1 MFNKKKLLRGILAAV
16 IGGNLFLPSTT
27 SAEIKTYT
35 GTGEYIMSD
44 FETPEVAKQRAKVY
58 AERNAQEQAG
68 VYVSSYSKMENFNL
82 VADEIV
88 TITNG
93 ILKIL
98 NVDYQLV
105 PMEKYGGIMYRATIQ
120 ANIDTEKVDEWIA
133 KGVAE
138 RSALVEKN
146 NQLQKQ
152 IELQEKQ
159 IAELKVKF
167 AQVKTVEAKE
177 ELRSDFSEAEK
188 IFMSNVKLEEGNR
201 LNLIIADW
209 AYAEAVKCWTEA
221 IELNPNNYLAYEAR
235 GYYFHLGHVARYN
248 EAISDYT
255 NAIKFNPSAENYFF
269 RGESYLA
276 RDNIKAAQQDFE
288 TAINI
293 APNYSE
299 PYGELAYIYATSGNR
314 RDLQKAIDFAGK
326 AVTFNDRNWRAYYSR
341 GLALFMMDNFEAALA
356 DGQNALRWGC
366 GDAYQLIGDCYG
378 KLGLR
383 EEAEKYW
390 ELAKDPPA
398 FG

>member
-1 MFNKKKLLRGILAAV
+1 MSNKKKFLAGILAAA
-16 IGGNLFLPSTT
+16 IGGSLFFPAVT

-35 GTGEYIMSD
+35 GEGEYIMSD

-68 VYVSSYSKMENFNL
+68 VYVNSYSKMENFNL

-98 NVDYQLV
+98 NVDYQIV
-105 PMEKYGGIMYRATIQ
+105 PMSEYGGIMYRATIQ
-120 ANIDTEKVDEWIA
+120 ANIDTDKIDEWIS

-146 NQLQKQ
+146 LQLQKQ
-152 IELQEKQ
+152 IEVQEKQ
-159 IAELKVKF
+159 IAELKVKV
-167 AQVKTVEAKE
+167 AQVKTVKAEE
-177 ELRSDFSEAEK
+177 ELRTDFSEAEK

-209 AYAEAVKCWTEA
+209 AYADAVKCWTEA

-235 GYYFHLGHVARYN
+235 GYYFHLGHVGRFA

-255 NAIKFNPSAENYFF
+255 NAIKFNPSAENYFY
-269 RGESYLA
+269 RGESYFA
-276 RDNIKAAQQDFE
+276 RDNIKAAQKDFE
-288 TAINI
+288 TAIRI
-293 APNYSE
+293 APEYSA

-314 RDLQKAIDFAGK
+314 KDLQKAIDFANT
-326 AVTFNDRNWRAYYSR
+326 AVSFNDRNWRAYYSR
-341 GLALFMMDNFEAALA
+341 GLALYTMGEYESALA
-356 DGQNALRWGC
+356 DAQTALRWGC

-378 KLGLR
+378 KMGLR

>member
-1 MFNKKKLLRGILAAV
+1 MSNKKKFLAGILAAA
-16 IGGNLFLPSTT
+16 IGGSLFFPAVT

-35 GTGEYIMSD
+35 GEGEYIMSD

-68 VYVSSYSKMENFNL
+68 VYVNSYSKMENFNL

-93 ILKIL
+93 ILRIL
-98 NVDYQLV
+98 NVDYQIV
-105 PMEKYGGIMYRATIQ
+105 PMSEYGGIMYRATIQ
-120 ANIDTEKVDEWIA
+120 ANIDTDKIDEWIS

-146 NQLQKQ
+146 LQLQKQ
-152 IELQEKQ
+152 IEVQEKQ
-159 IAELKVKF
+159 IAELKVKV
-167 AQVKTVEAKE
+167 AQVKTVKAEE
-177 ELRSDFSEAEK
+177 ELRTDFSEAEK

-209 AYAEAVKCWTEA
+209 AYADAVKCWTEA

-235 GYYFHLGHVARYN
+235 GYYFHLGHVGRFA

-255 NAIKFNPSAENYFF
+255 NAIKFNPSAENYFY
-269 RGESYLA
+269 RGESYFA
-276 RDNIKAAQQDFE
+276 RDNIKAAQKDFE
-288 TAINI
+288 TAIRI
-293 APNYSE
+293 APEYSA
-299 PYGELAYIYATSGNR
+299 PYGELAYIYATSGKR
-314 RDLQKAIDFAGK
+314 KDLQKAIDFANT
-326 AVTFNDRNWRAYYSR
+326 AVSFNDRNWRAYYSR
-341 GLALFMMDNFEAALA
+341 GLALYTMGEYESALA
-356 DGQNALRWGC
+356 DAQTALRWGC

-378 KLGLR
+378 KMGLR

>member
-1 MFNKKKLLRGILAAV
+1 MSNKKKFLAGILAAA
-16 IGGNLFLPSTT
+16 IGGSLFFPAVT

-35 GTGEYIMSD
+35 GEGEYIMSD

-68 VYVSSYSKMENFNL
+68 VYVNSYSKMENFNL

-98 NVDYQLV
+98 NVDYQIV
-105 PMEKYGGIMYRATIQ
+105 PMNEYGGIMYRATIQ
-120 ANIDTEKVDEWIA
+120 ANIDTDKIDEWIS

-146 NQLQKQ
+146 LQLQKQ
-152 IELQEKQ
+152 IEVQEKQ
-159 IAELKVKF
+159 IAELKVKV
-167 AQVKTVEAKE
+167 AQVKTVKAEE
-177 ELRSDFSEAEK
+177 ELRTDFSEAEK

-209 AYAEAVKCWTEA
+209 AYADAVKCWTEA

-235 GYYFHLGHVARYN
+235 GYYFHLEHVGRFA

-255 NAIKFNPSAENYFF
+255 NAIKFNPSAENYFY
-269 RGESYLA
+269 RGESYFA
-276 RDNIKAAQQDFE
+276 RDNIKAAQKDFE
-288 TAINI
+288 TAIRI
-293 APNYSE
+293 APEYSA
-299 PYGELAYIYATSGNR
+299 PYGELAYIYATSGKR
-314 RDLQKAIDFAGK
+314 KDLQKAIDFANT
-326 AVTFNDRNWRAYYSR
+326 AVSFNDRNWRAYYSR
-341 GLALFMMDNFEAALA
+341 GLALYTMGEYESALA
-356 DGQNALRWGC
+356 DAQTALRWGC

-378 KLGLR
+378 KMGLR